1 VNNFNRRKISLAPQR
16 PKVSDKVKHNLLTA
30 LGILLVLVVIYY
42 SGLRA
47 VSYLSGTQLVG
58 FFSEI
63 FGKDLMIDDLGHTN
77 ILLMG
82 VGGEGHEGRDLTDT
96 MIIASIDQ
104 NKNTVSLLSIPR
116 DLYIDSSIGGSR
128 INKLY
133 ELGKA
138 KWNSDEGLDF
148 VKSTVENVFK
158 MPIHYYAKVDFEAFK
173 QIVDA
178 IDGVD
183 VYVEQEINDP
193 EYPLDDGSY
202 GVETFLLAK
211 GSQHLDGT
219 TALKYVRSRKTSSDF
234 DRSKRQQQVLM
245 AVKNKIK
252 DEGLFSSKSTL
263 KKLYYSLSDHLET
276 NLSLR
281 EMLSLAEFG
290 TKFREIQISMATLND
305 EPLFRGGFLYTP
317 LRELYGGA
325 FVLLPAGDNFDTLR
339 LFANLVLY
347 GPYDIALRPVAILN
361 GTKESGF
368 AGRASAILNRFGVN
382 IEAVSNGRLENASTT
397 FLYITTPEAEPA
409 AQFIKKLIPNA
420 TISTQVP
427 EEYKTN
433 LKLADV
439 QVILELGE
447 DSISV
452 IDNLD
457 IFKNIF
463 LMVPQIK

>member
-1 VNNFNRRKISLAPQR
+1 M
-16 PKVSDKVKHNLLTA
+16 
-30 LGILLVLVVIYY
+30 
-42 SGLRA
+42 
-47 VSYLSGTQLVG
+47 VG

-63 FGKDLMIDDLGHTN
+63 FGKDLMTDGQGHTN
-77 ILLMG
+77 ILLLG
-82 VGGEGHEGRDLTDT
+82 VGGEGHEGKDLTDT
-96 MIIASIDQ
+96 MIVISVDQ
-104 NKNTVSLLSIPR
+104 QKNTVSSLSIPR
-116 DLYIDSSIGGSR
+116 DLYVESSIGGSR
-128 INKLY
+128 VNKLY
-133 ELGKA
+133 ELGKT
-138 KWNSDEGLDF
+138 KWNSEEGLDF

-158 MPIHYYAKVDFEAFK
+158 IPIHYYAKVDFEAFV

-183 VYVEQEINDP
+183 VYVDQKINDP
-193 EYPLDDGSY
+193 EYPRDDGTY
-202 GVETFLLAK
+202 EMETFILAK
-211 GSQHLDGT
+211 GSQHLDGA

-263 KKLYYSLSDHLET
+263 KKLYYSLSDHMET

-290 TKFREIQISMATLND
+290 TKFRDIQISMATLND
-305 EPLFRGGFLYTP
+305 ESIFRGGFLYTP

-347 GPYDIALRPVAILN
+347 GPYDIATRPVAILN
-361 GTKESGF
+361 GTKEHGF
-368 AGRASAILNRFGVN
+368 AGNARAILNRFGVN
-382 IEAVSNGRLENASTT
+382 VEMVSNAKLENAQSTT
-397 FLYITTPEAEPA
+397 LYVTAPESEPVAE
-409 AQFIKKLIPNA
+409 FIKKLIPNA

-427 EEYKTN
+427 EEYKTDTN
-433 LKLADV
+433 LADI
-439 QVILELGE
+439 QVILELGA

-452 IDNLD
+452 MDKLD
-457 IFKNIF
+457 IFK
-463 LMVPQIK
+463 